1 MVAGKPTVL
10 VVDDDGEMRSL
21 LRDGLWSEGYV
32 LCEAGDGEEAFRLVL
47 RAVPDLILT
56 EIRLA
61 AGGVDYINRL
71 RAVVP
76 NCPIVVMTAFGDE
89 QVKMNAF
96 RVGATAYFSKP
107 VHLAELRSCVKQL
120 LGAGS
125 QVVPQRVVVTE
136 DIR

>member
-1 MVAGKPTVL
+1 MVESKPTVL

-32 LCEAGDGEEAFRLVL
+32 FREAGDGEEAFHQVL

-61 AGGVDYINRL
+61 AGGAGYITRL
-71 RAVVP
+71 RAIVP

-89 QVKMNAF
+89 QVKMNVF
-96 RVGATAYFSKP
+96 RAGATAYFSKP

-125 QVVPQRVVVTE
+125 QVVPQSVVATE

>member
-1 MVAGKPTVL
+1 MVEGKPTVL

-21 LRDGLWSEGYV
+21 LRDGLWGEGYV
-32 LCEAGDGEEAFRLVL
+32 LREAGDGEEAFRLVL

-89 QVKMNAF
+89 QVKLNVF
-96 RVGATAYFSKP
+96 RAGATAYFSKP

-120 LGAGS
+120 LRAGS
-125 QVVPQRVVVTE
+125 QIAPQSVVVTE

>member
-1 MVAGKPTVL
+1 MGEGKPTVL

-32 LCEAGDGEEAFRLVL
+32 LREAGDGEEACHAIL

-56 EIRLA
+56 EIHLA

-71 RAVVP
+71 RAIVP
-76 NCPIVVMTAFGDE
+76 HCPIVVMTAFGDE
-89 QVKMNAF
+89 QVKAKVF
-96 RVGATAYFSKP
+96 RAGATRYFSKP

-125 QVVPQRVVVTE
+125 QQVF
-136 DIR
+136 

>member
-1 MVAGKPTVL
+1 MVESKPTVL

-32 LCEAGDGEEAFRLVL
+32 LREAGDGEEAFHMVL

-56 EIRLA
+56 EIRFT

-89 QVKMNAF
+89 QVKMNVF
-96 RVGATAYFSKP
+96 RAGATAYFSKP

-125 QVVPQRVVVTE
+125 QVLPQSVVASE

>member
-1 MVAGKPTVL
+1 MVEGKPTVL

-21 LRDGLWSEGYV
+21 LRDGLWGEGYV
-32 LCEAGDGEEAFRLVL
+32 LREAGDGEEAFRLVL

-89 QVKMNAF
+89 QVKLNVF
-96 RVGATAYFSKP
+96 RAGATAYFSKP

-120 LGAGS
+120 LRAGS
-125 QVVPQRVVVTE
+125 QIATQRVVVTE

>member
-1 MVAGKPTVL
+1 MVEGKPTVL

-21 LRDGLWSEGYV
+21 LRDGLWGEGYV
-32 LCEAGDGEEAFRLVL
+32 LREAGDGEEAFRLVL

-89 QVKMNAF
+89 QVKLNVF
-96 RVGATAYFSKP
+96 RAGATAYFSKP

-120 LGAGS
+120 LRAGS
-125 QVVPQRVVVTE
+125 QIAPQRVVVTE